1 MKATLYENINVNKSM
16 IDINNEI
23 LNYWK
28 ENHIDENIIKSNR
41 NLKPFA
47 FLEGPP
53 TANGRPHVGHLMT
66 RAVKDTV
73 MRYKY
78 MTGHDILR
86 RTGGWDCHGLPVE
99 LEAEKHFGFKNKK
112 DIENFGI
119 EKFNQYCR
127 DSVFRYIDEWNIV
140 DDLVGFWVDKEN
152 SYITL
157 KNDYMESEW
166 WALKT
171 LYENNLLVKDYKIV
185 PYCPRCG
192 TSLSSHEVAQ
202 GYKNVDDPSVF
213 VKFAE
218 KGRKNR
224 YFIAWTTTPWTLPS
238 NEFLVVNPD
247 MDYSLIESDGFEYYL
262 LSSKVE
268 SLFND
273 YKLIKTFKGKDLE
286 GIEYEQLM
294 SFLEK
299 PENAFRVVAAS
310 FVTAEDGTGI
320 VHAAPAFGA
329 DDFEIGRRF
338 SVEILNPVD
347 QDGRFN
353 EKLPWSG
360 LFVTDANKSI
370 INYLK
375 ENNLLFKAETM
386 KHDYP
391 FCYRCGT
398 RLLYYPLDTWFIKV
412 SLIRKKLLEN
422 NEKINWVPD
431 YLKNG
436 RFGNF
441 LEEAKDWALSRDRYW
456 GTPLPIW
463 RCNKNHYLAIG
474 SRDDLL
480 KYGGYIPED
489 LHRPYIDDVVLK
501 CPECGSEM
509 HRESYVIDTWFDSGS
524 ASYAAMHYPFSKDF
538 TKSHFPVDFI
548 TEAIDQT
555 RGWFYTLHVVASLL
569 FDENA
574 YKNVVS
580 ISHILDEN
588 GQKMSKSKGNFIAAI
603 DFLNDYGADAARM
616 FFFTGAPWNSK
627 SVNKK
632 LIGEITRKNLS
643 TLLNVYSFFASNA
656 NIDEYRFTEIKEPEN
671 LLDRWMLSR
680 LNTTIIKVRENM
692 DNYNIHT
699 ALRYIEDLISEL
711 SNVYLR
717 LSRKR
722 FWEGNLDDSK
732 ERAYSTL
739 YYTLR
744 ETIKMMAPITP
755 FFSEYL
761 YQKLSPGMPS
771 VHMESYPE
779 AIERFIDNDLEN
791 EMEHAIEIME
801 LSRRTR
807 QELNIKGRQPV
818 KEILIYSDI
827 KLRDD
832 IIDIISPEL
841 NAESIRFI
849 KSDEMPL
856 KITVRADISKVAKLL
871 KSRINDFNLYLE
883 RNNDLVYR
891 ELKSKRKINFDG
903 IYLTDDMFIMN
914 EEVNGNYGFNK
925 DERSGIYLFIN
936 REIDND
942 LLLEGYAREII
953 RRIQVMRKDLNLE
966 YSEKIKTYI
975 DADEDIRSAVERYME
990 KIKNETLSSE
1000 ILFKNDPGAR
1010 AWDIDDKTVYIK
1022 IVK

>member
-273 YKLIKTFKGKDLE
+273 YKLIKTFKGRDLE

-294 SFLEK
+294 PFLEK

-329 DDFEIGRRF
+329 DDFEIGKRF

-891 ELKSKRKINFDG
+891 ELKSKGKINFDG

-1000 ILFKNDPGAR
+1000 ILFKNDPEAR